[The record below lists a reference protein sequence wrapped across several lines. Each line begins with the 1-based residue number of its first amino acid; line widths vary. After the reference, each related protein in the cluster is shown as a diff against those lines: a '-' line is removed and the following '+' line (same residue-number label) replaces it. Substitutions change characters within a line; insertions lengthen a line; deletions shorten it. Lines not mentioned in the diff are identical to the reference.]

1 MKLIKC
7 LTDVMDSKMEA
18 PRKLHAKIVLGRLW
32 RFFHYMRT
40 HEVSSPLLLQI
51 YYVKTFSSAYFLSK
65 EELKRRSMY
74 SAINVLITY
83 ILQRRQLYFK

>member
-1 MKLIKC
+1 
-7 LTDVMDSKMEA
+7 MEA
-18 PRKLHAKIVLGRLW
+18 PRKLHAKSVLGRLW

-65 EELKRRSMY
+65 EEIKRRSMC
-74 SAINVLITY
+74 SAINVLINVHPSKTSTL
-83 ILQRRQLYFK
+83 LQVTFGVFAVLTSL